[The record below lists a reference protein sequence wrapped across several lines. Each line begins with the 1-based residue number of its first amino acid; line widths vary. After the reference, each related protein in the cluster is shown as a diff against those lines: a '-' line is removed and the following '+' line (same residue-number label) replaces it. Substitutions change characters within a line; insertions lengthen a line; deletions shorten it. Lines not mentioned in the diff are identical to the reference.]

1 MTLYLLKIS
10 AFTHNYIK
18 IDNQFNMEV
27 NTEGEAPRTRKK
39 KKSSRHVDGAALIRD
54 ILHNK
59 KGQMC
64 LRFTSHSSEAV
75 ECTAANGSGC
85 SAWLAAT
92 FDTNCFKSPLV
103 KPPQSRPKSAAA
115 LRERIVMSIT
125 DHTHTQSQHKH
136 SKMFSSD
143 FNFINIPD
151 SYWFAVKKKHFV
163 NKACQRLL
171 WLVGLPRT
179 QEVGGSAS
187 LTVRLRDGWSSSR
200 GAGSSCTFARSQPS
214 VTAS

>member
-18 IDNQFNMEV
+18 IDNQFNMEA

-75 ECTAANGSGC
+75 ECMAANGSGC
-85 SAWLAAT
+85 SA
-92 FDTNCFKSPLV
+92 
-103 KPPQSRPKSAAA
+103 
-115 LRERIVMSIT
+115 
-125 DHTHTQSQHKH
+125 
-136 SKMFSSD
+136 
-143 FNFINIPD
+143 
-151 SYWFAVKKKHFV
+151 
-163 NKACQRLL
+163 
-171 WLVGLPRT
+171 
-179 QEVGGSAS
+179 
-187 LTVRLRDGWSSSR
+187 
-200 GAGSSCTFARSQPS
+200 
-214 VTAS
+214 